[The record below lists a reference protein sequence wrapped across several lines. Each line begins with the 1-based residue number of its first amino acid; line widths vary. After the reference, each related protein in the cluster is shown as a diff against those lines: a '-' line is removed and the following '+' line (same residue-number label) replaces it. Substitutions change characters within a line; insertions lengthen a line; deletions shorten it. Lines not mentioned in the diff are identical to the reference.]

1 MIFHYSTSRFLTLFI
16 IRFLPTIPFF
26 FLAIGIGEVFWVGIS
41 FLWVLLLAEMIWYI
55 KFGYRKIDSEQLENF
70 SLFNKK
76 IIKRAE
82 LQNILSYN
90 NEWAFRT
97 HDTEVRFNRNH
108 IKNQQREEFDRLL
121 LEIQQELKFKQ
132 SNS

>member
-1 MIFHYSTSRFLTLFI
+1 MIFHYSTSRLLTLFI
-16 IRFLPTIPFF
+16 IRFLPTIPFL
-26 FLAIGIGEVFWVGIS
+26 FLAIGIGEVFWVGIA

-55 KFGYRKIDSEQLENF
+55 KFGYRKIDSVQLENF

-97 HDTEVRFNRNH
+97 HDTEVRINRNH
-108 IKNQQREEFDRLL
+108 IKKQQREEFDRLL
-121 LEIQQELKFKQ
+121 LEIQQELKTKQ
-132 SNS
+132 SHS